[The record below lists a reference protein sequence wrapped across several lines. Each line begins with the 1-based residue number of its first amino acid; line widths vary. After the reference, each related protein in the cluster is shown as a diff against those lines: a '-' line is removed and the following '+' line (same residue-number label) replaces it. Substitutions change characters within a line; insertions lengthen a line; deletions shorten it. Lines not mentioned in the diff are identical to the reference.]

1 MTNDPQANN
10 QSKKLISKAISF
22 ASMGFTAFSVFGHQ
36 QKARA
41 AESSANSVVAAANEH
56 ITMVNAEAAEHIA
69 NVAGTV
75 DMVNAAA
82 NADIASA
89 LAHVDIASS
98 LASTVNTDEVVNAMD
113 ITEVSSDINEASSS
127 IIDSLLD
134 WF

>member
-10 QSKKLISKAISF
+10 QSKKLIGKAISF
-22 ASMGFTAFSVFGHQ
+22 ASMGFTAFQVFGHQ
-36 QKARA
+36 QKAQA
-41 AESSANSVVAAANEH
+41 AKSSANSVVAAANEH
-56 ITMVNAEAAEHIA
+56 IMMVNAEAAEHIV
-69 NVAGTV
+69 NVASTV

-98 LASTVNTDEVVNAMD
+98 LASTVDTNEVVNAMD